1 MFLHKTDSIWRLG
14 NVLKESKDHH
24 FNTNAGGKE
33 GKMLVS
39 TTTIKKCKEEKTAR
53 ELVKYI

>member
-1 MFLHKTDSIWRLG
+1 MFLYKTDSIWRSG
-14 NVLKESKDHH
+14 NVLKECKDHH
-24 FNTNAGGKE
+24 FNTNVGGKE

-39 TTTIKKCKEEKTAR
+39 TTTRCKEAKTAR

>member
-1 MFLHKTDSIWRLG
+1 MF
-14 NVLKESKDHH
+14 SKSARII
-24 FNTNAGGKE
+24 NTNAGGKE

-39 TTTIKKCKEEKTAR
+39 ATTIKKCKEEKTAR